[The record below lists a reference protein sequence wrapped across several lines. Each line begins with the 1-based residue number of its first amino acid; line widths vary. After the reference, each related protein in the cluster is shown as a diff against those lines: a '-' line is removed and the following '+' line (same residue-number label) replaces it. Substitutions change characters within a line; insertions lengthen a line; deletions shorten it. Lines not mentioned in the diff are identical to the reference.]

1 MATHRSAVIPID
13 PEFPS
18 TCLCGYP
25 ADFVIETSW
34 FSGRRSRDPVCDQ
47 HVSAVVDGI
56 AKKNARRD
64 GAS

>member
-1 MATHRSAVIPID
+1 MATHRTAVTPAD
-13 PEFPS
+13 PGTSS

-34 FSGRRSRDPVCDQ
+34 FSGRRSRDPVCEP
-47 HVSAVVDGI
+47 HVAEVLDGI

-64 GAS
+64 GA